1 NTVNHNRD
9 SGIRLSDCNQ
19 ISINLNK
26 GKENGEGITV
36 INSTRIGSDQNTATG
51 NLYSGIVFINVHEG
65 TIYRSNASGNNDN
78 GIALWSGCQNISVGS
93 NDASHI
99 VNGTGIAVEDGSDI
113 TIETNNVSGNAH
125 GGGINYNFVEK
136 GNIINNSANDN
147 RGGIGL
153 FECNQVA
160 LIDNEASRN
169 SEGNGITAGNSTDI
183 LLSNNILDSNAPF
196 GIWF

>member
-1 NTVNHNRD
+1 MAVSSSTIPPVNHNRD

-78 GIALWSGCQNISVGS
+78 GIALWSGCQNI
-93 NDASHI
+93 
-99 VNGTGIAVEDGSDI
+99 
-113 TIETNNVSGNAH
+113 
-125 GGGINYNFVEK
+125 K
-136 GNIINNSANDN
+136 GREQRCLSYREWN
-147 RGGIGL
+147 R
-153 FECNQVA
+153 NR
-160 LIDNEASRN
+160 S
-169 SEGNGITAGNSTDI
+169 
-183 LLSNNILDSNAPF
+183 
-196 GIWF
+196 